1 MESGQ
6 WTEDGGSPVKTVFL
20 ELNVSQSVIHV
31 DRVTKRFSG
40 HTAVKQF
47 SLEVLQGS
55 VFGLLGPNGAGKTT
69 TIRMIMDIIRPDEGR
84 VILFGGAGTGRELS
98 TRIGFLPEER
108 GLYPKMQVLGQLAFL
123 GEIKGLTRSDALR
136 RGREWLERLG
146 LGEWA
151 EKKVED
157 LSKGMQQKVQFIGA
171 LMHDP
176 DLVILDEPFSGLDP
190 VNTMAMKDVVVDF
203 ARRGKTVLF
212 STHIMEQAER
222 MCDHIVI
229 IAKGEKVVDGRLT
242 DIKAEY
248 GKSHL
253 ALEFSSNREQ
263 AAPIL
268 RDRSLFLSVDDYGG
282 SAEGEMAPG
291 VDGDTVLRALV
302 NAGVGLSR
310 FEVVEP
316 SLQKIFIAKVG
327 GDTAITAA
335 RDPGDA

>member
-1 MESGQ
+1 MSQ
-6 WTEDGGSPVKTVFL
+6 TV
-20 ELNVSQSVIHV
+20 ITV

-40 HTAVKQF
+40 HTAVKQLSF
-47 SLEVLQGS
+47 EVPQGA

-84 VILFGGAGTGRELS
+84 VTRVGGAGTGRDLS
-98 TRIGFLPEER
+98 ARIGFLPEER

-123 GEIKGLTRSDALR
+123 AEIKGLSRRDAVR
-136 RGREWLERLG
+136 RGGEWLERLG

-157 LSKGMQQKVQFIGA
+157 LSKGMQQKVQFIGT

-190 VNTMAMKDVVVDF
+190 VNTNAMKDVVVDF
-203 ARRGKTVLF
+203 ARRGKTVVF

-222 MCDHIVI
+222 MCDRILI
-229 IAKGEKVVDGRLT
+229 IARGVAVVDGRLA

-248 GKSHL
+248 GKSNL
-253 ALEFSSNREQ
+253 ALEFTSNKEQ
-263 AAPIL
+263 AVAIL
-268 RDRSLFLSVDDYGG
+268 QDRKLFRSVDDYGAT
-282 SAEGEMAPG
+282 AEGEMAPG

-327 GDTAITAA
+327 NEAMTAT
-335 RDPGDA
+335 REPGDA